1 MKIKRKVSFVMA
13 LILSTSLCM
22 TNVFAAEPSN
32 AESVIPT
39 EDIGETREDF
49 TNEEIIVP
57 MDETDEA
64 PEDSTS
70 EESVDLTEETV
81 ETPEDVIYDTVNGKT
96 VGISPEFEL
105 KPEMSSRVQNSGG
118 GEKIDNVLTLG
129 NFAKFDAN
137 NKVIVELPE
146 AGDTKTFNMQIDH
159 SLYPEARLCVYI
171 NDGLGDCKVNVSDI
185 GSYVIR
191 TNPASISPGFNNKYI
206 ININGSGG
214 VKDYTVTVSTS
225 AGNACCALILATQ
238 ETLAE
243 MCGGRENATSI
254 QKNISTDYGVS
265 WFGCFQPLLTGEGE
279 WFRYTADGDTY
290 IRAYASMIND
300 LTVSV
305 YEADTG
311 TFVGRTTEK
320 DREIERESDTSWTG
334 QVSKK
339 LAPQPGHEYLFQ
351 VQSSSVNTTNNNK
364 MYGFTVGLASTI
376 FQMIEVTSTNSYTI
390 PANTTKIY
398 TFKVSGYPNS
408 TRLSSYGRISFQ
420 TGSVTSNLDI
430 TSCTIKAPNGKIFN
444 APSQGLYT
452 LSQPI
457 DYNNYFTSPNNVPLN
472 GTWTVTIRSSAAL
485 SGLKF
490 RIKAQVEHIPG
501 SDGNE

>member
-265 WFGCFQPLLTGEGE
+265 WF
-279 WFRYTADGDTY
+279 
-290 IRAYASMIND
+290 
-300 LTVSV
+300 
-305 YEADTG
+305 
-311 TFVGRTTEK
+311 
-320 DREIERESDTSWTG
+320 
-334 QVSKK
+334 
-339 LAPQPGHEYLFQ
+339 
-351 VQSSSVNTTNNNK
+351 
-364 MYGFTVGLASTI
+364 
-376 FQMIEVTSTNSYTI
+376 
-390 PANTTKIY
+390 
-398 TFKVSGYPNS
+398 
-408 TRLSSYGRISFQ
+408 
-420 TGSVTSNLDI
+420 
-430 TSCTIKAPNGKIFN
+430 
-444 APSQGLYT
+444 
-452 LSQPI
+452 
-457 DYNNYFTSPNNVPLN
+457 
-472 GTWTVTIRSSAAL
+472 
-485 SGLKF
+485 
-490 RIKAQVEHIPG
+490 
-501 SDGNE
+501 